1 MNALKF
7 KGNQMLQGKGLMG
20 KGRYIAMQNKPNI
33 LPANQKICLLQTIS
47 AHLKKGTK
55 SLQV

>member
-7 KGNQMLQGKGLMG
+7 KGNQILQGNGVMG

-33 LPANQKICLLQTIS
+33 LPANQKIYLMQTIS
-47 AHLKKGTK
+47 AHFKKGTK